1 LNETSACESEMEIHP
16 EEKYLNPSK
25 GLSFHQKRSY
35 LRKTSKIVD
44 GRLYQSRQTCK
55 VELNPGLDINDCNVV
70 VPVKTD
76 VGQLDLVSRLPDGTS
91 EQIIVLPFEG
101 YFL

>member
-1 LNETSACESEMEIHP
+1 MKQVPVSRKWKFILKKSILIPPKVEIST
-16 EEKYLNPSK
+16 KK
-25 GLSFHQKRSY
+25 GHS
-35 LRKTSKIVD
+35 LRKTSKIID

-76 VGQLDLVSRLPDGTS
+76 VGQIDLVSRLSDGTMKK
-91 EQIIVLPFEG
+91 
-101 YFL
+101 

>member
-1 LNETSACESEMEIHP
+1 MESEMEIHP

-35 LRKTSKIVD
+35 LRKTSKIID

-55 VELNPGLDINDCNVV
+55 VELNLFRLNQKIQVALLIVTVIMLNNYRSQRAPLD
-70 VPVKTD
+70 K
-76 VGQLDLVSRLPDGTS
+76 SRGHHGS
-91 EQIIVLPFEG
+91 MIM
-101 YFL
+101 